1 MPNYATLPNN
11 RWGQRGHILVV
22 EHNPAV
28 TRETCD
34 ALREDRFQTTIFQR
48 GGSNGRNF
56 SKYDLVVL
64 EHRQNA
70 QDVCFKILQRLRQIS
85 PVPIVVLS
93 DSPSS
98 AARITALESG
108 ADDFVTRPYLNRELL
123 ARIKAILRRSRLA
136 GKRFSDDILKI
147 DRDGKQVFVRGRSVD
162 LTQREFEILSVLA
175 AQPGRNVSRC
185 EILDRVWGG
194 EYEGDQRRVDLYIS
208 RIRSKMHTPG
218 QEDLIRSIYG
228 VGYRLEQGASR

>member
-1 MPNYATLPNN
+1 LPNYATLPNN

-22 EHNPAV
+22 EQNPTTSRA
-28 TRETCD
+28 TCD
-34 ALREDRFQTTIFQR
+34 ALRENRFQATVYQR
-48 GGSNGRNF
+48 GNSNGRNF
-56 SKYDLVVL
+56 SEYDLVVL
-64 EHRQNA
+64 EHRQTTK
-70 QDVCFKILQRLRQIS
+70 DTCLKILQRLRQVS

-93 DSPSS
+93 DSPNS

-108 ADDFVTRPYLNRELL
+108 ADDFLSRPYLNRELV

-136 GKRFSDDILKI
+136 SNRFQPEVLKI
-147 DRDGKQVFVRGRSVD
+147 DREGKQVSVRGRPVD

-175 AQPGRNVSRC
+175 AQPGRNFSRC
-185 EILDRVWGG
+185 EILDRVWGP
-194 EYEGDQRRVDLYIS
+194 EYAGDQRRVDLYIS

-228 VGYRLEQGASR
+228 VGYRLEQ